1 MAVAQLIDLSNYD
14 SLLVQSTQSRAG
26 TPDWNVFFDSSNGK
40 IEFIRADELATLD
53 LSGWITTGAIQID
66 VVAAAGTFTRSVWS
80 FITDWFVTG
89 RSFISSAFTQ
99 WGNNS
104 TFVIADVTA
113 TVITVV
119 DITGLVNETGGWDE
133 VIASVAEANPLTAQ
147 EGIKL
152 EAGYAFENQERR
164 TDENLREFDKMIE
177 GSFKFAWAYNFVANN
192 KPSIDA
198 DRDII
203 RGSGWIEY
211 DAAWAIGRI
220 YYGNNGLGA
229 ILDLSQPY
237 YQNSVGWEPFDFA
250 KDGNFNEAIQVYWD
264 IAVDATTTTFDFR
277 TYEAISIRTFG
288 QNYDRKESTTD
299 LWILELWAYSSGFA
313 VSESPHLTSSNYKL
327 ANILGADTGVTTI
340 GATAATSTLTLSTW
354 TWADFDI
361 EAWVSITVAWF
372 TDVDI
377 NGTYTVVSTSG
388 ADLVVDD
395 NTGWIDEAGTWDE
408 QVTVAVIAPFTWMSL
423 EKLAV
428 AQTETGFNE
437 ADWDFTWVLNNTWD
451 GSLDECVAF
460 LDALAQTD
468 IDIDS
473 GAETVT
479 NGKRVNTW
487 YSYNAAGQIVTNSGA
502 DSLGLFIEQIP
513 TADQQGIVF
522 TDDLGNEKTYP
533 FQSQI
538 EVSVGAVAVA
548 DTLAWYHSF
557 FLAAFN
563 TSSAITVEDAAASPV
578 KWNVSTDHT
587 ANKIV
592 FAFDYDGDTVGWT
605 AGTDKDA
612 VFLCEWDGGATQQKT
627 WYTLS
632 RTAVVSVP
640 CEPWVETNV

>member
-14 SLLVQSTQSRAG
+14 SLLVQSTASRAG

-66 VVAAAGTFTRSVWS
+66 VVASAGTFTRSVWS
-80 FITDWFVTG
+80 FITDWYVAG
-89 RSFISSAFTQ
+89 RSFASSAFTNG
-99 WGNNS
+99 GNND
-104 TFVIADVTA
+104 TFVIATVTA

-119 DITGLVNETGGWDE
+119 DNTGLVDETGGWDE

-177 GSFKFAWAYNFVANN
+177 GKFKFGWAYNFVANN
-192 KPSIDA
+192 KPSTDA

-203 RGSGWIEY
+203 RGSWWIEY
-211 DAAWAIGRI
+211 DAVSAIGRI

-250 KDGNFNEAIQVYWD
+250 KDWNFNEAIQVYWD

-299 LWILELWAYSSGFA
+299 LSILELWAYSSWFA
-313 VSESPHLTSSNYKL
+313 VSESPHLTTGNYTL
-327 ANILGADTGVTTI
+327 ADVYGGAQI
-340 GATAATSTLTLSTW
+340 APW
-354 TWADFDI
+354 TWM
-361 EAWVSITVAWF
+361 T
-372 TDVDI
+372 
-377 NGTYTVVSTSG
+377 
-388 ADLVVDD
+388 
-395 NTGWIDEAGTWDE
+395 
-408 QVTVAVIAPFTWMSL
+408 L

-428 AQTETGFNE
+428 AQTETWFNE
-437 ADWDFTWVLNNTWD
+437 ADWDFTWVLHNTW
-451 GSLDECVAF
+451 SWTLDECVAF

-468 IDIDS
+468 DDIDV
-473 GAETVT
+473 GAITVT

-487 YSYNAAGQIVTNSGA
+487 YSYNATWQIVSTSGA
-502 DSLGLFIEQIP
+502 DALGLFIENIP

-538 EVSVGAVAVA
+538 EVSVGAVAVS

-563 TSSAITVEDAAASPV
+563 TSSAITVVDASAQPV

-587 ANKIV
+587 TNKII
-592 FAFDYDGDTVGWT
+592 FAFDYDWDTVGWT

-612 VFLCEWDGGATQQKT
+612 VFLCEWDRK
-627 WYTLS
+627 S
-632 RTAVVSVP
+632 VV
-640 CEPWVETNV
+640 

>member
-14 SLLVQSTQSRAG
+14 SLLVQSTASRAG

-53 LSGWITTGAIQID
+53 LSWGITTGAQTITVED
-66 VVAAAGTFTRSVWS
+66 VWGTFTRSAWDFVA
-80 FITDWFVTG
+80 DWFIAG
-89 RSFISSAFTQ
+89 RSFASS
-99 WGNNS
+99 WYVNGGNNG
-104 TFVIADVTA
+104 TFVIQTVTA
-113 TVITVV
+113 TVITVT
-119 DITGLVNETGGWDE
+119 DNTGLVDEAGGWDE

-147 EGIKL
+147 DGIKL

-192 KPSIDA
+192 KPSTDA

-211 DAAWAIGRI
+211 DAVSAIGRI

-229 ILDLSQPY
+229 ILELSQPY

-299 LWILELWAYSSGFA
+299 LWILELWAYSSWFA
-313 VSESPHLTSSNYKL
+313 VSESPHLTTGNYTL
-327 ANILGADTGVTTI
+327 ADVYGGAQI
-340 GATAATSTLTLSTW
+340 APW
-354 TWADFDI
+354 TWM
-361 EAWVSITVAWF
+361 T
-372 TDVDI
+372 
-377 NGTYTVVSTSG
+377 
-388 ADLVVDD
+388 
-395 NTGWIDEAGTWDE
+395 
-408 QVTVAVIAPFTWMSL
+408 L

-437 ADWDFTWVLNNTWD
+437 VDWDFTWVLHNTWNWT
-451 GSLDECVAF
+451 LDECVAF

-468 IDIDS
+468 DDIDV
-473 GAETVT
+473 GAITIT

-487 YSYNAAGQIVTNSGA
+487 YSYNATWQIVSTSGA
-502 DSLGLFIEQIP
+502 DTLGLFIENIP

-538 EVSVGAVAVA
+538 EVSVGVVAVA

-563 TSSAITVEDAAASPV
+563 TSSAITVVDASAQPV

-587 ANKIV
+587 TNKII
-592 FAFDYDGDTVGWT
+592 FAFDYDWDTVGWT

-640 CEPWVETNV
+640 CEPWTETNV

>member
-1 MAVAQLIDLSNYD
+1 MAVEQLIDLSNYD
-14 SLLVQSTQSRAG
+14 SLLVQSTQNRAG

-40 IEFIRADELATLD
+40 LEFIRADELATLD
-53 LSGWITTGAIQID
+53 LSGWITTWVQSITVED
-66 VVAAAGTFTRSVWS
+66 VGGTFTRASWDFVA
-80 FITDWFVTG
+80 DWFVAG
-89 RSFISSAFTQ
+89 RSFASSGFVS
-99 WGNNS
+99 WWNNS
-104 TFVIADVTA
+104 TFVIQTVTS
-113 TVITVV
+113 TVITVT
-119 DITGLVNETGGWDE
+119 DNTGLVDEAGWWDE
-133 VIASVAEANPLTAQ
+133 IIASVAEANPLTAQ
-147 EGIKL
+147 DGIKL

-211 DAAWAIGRI
+211 DAAWAVGRI

-229 ILDLSQPY
+229 ILALSQPY
-237 YQNSVGWEPFDFA
+237 FQNSIGWEPFDFA

-277 TYEAISIRTFG
+277 TYEAISVRSFG

-299 LWILELWAYSSGFA
+299 LWILELGAYSSGYA
-313 VSESPHLTSSNYKL
+313 VSESPHLTTGNYTL
-327 ANILGADTGVTTI
+327 ADVYGWAQIAP
-340 GATAATSTLTLSTW
+340 W
-354 TWADFDI
+354 TWM
-361 EAWVSITVAWF
+361 T
-372 TDVDI
+372 
-377 NGTYTVVSTSG
+377 
-388 ADLVVDD
+388 
-395 NTGWIDEAGTWDE
+395 
-408 QVTVAVIAPFTWMSL
+408 L

-437 ADWDFTWVLNNTWD
+437 ADWDFTWVLHNTWN
-451 GSLDECVAF
+451 GTLDECVAF

-468 IDIDS
+468 DDIDV
-473 GAETVT
+473 GAITVT

-487 YSYNAAGQIVTNSGA
+487 YSYNATGQIVTNSWA
-502 DSLGLFIEQIP
+502 DSLGLFIENIP
-513 TADQQGIVF
+513 TADEQGIVF
-522 TDDLGNEKTYP
+522 TDDAWDEKTYP

-538 EVSVGAVAVA
+538 EVSVGTVAVA

-563 TSSAITVEDAAASPV
+563 TSSAITVEDASSNPV

-592 FAFDYDGDTVGWT
+592 FAFDYDWDTIGWT
-605 AGTDKDA
+605 AWTDKDA

-632 RTAVVSVP
+632 RIAIVSVP